1 MRGRRTVCFI
11 TLKVREV
18 ATYISRPSAL
28 TRERKKKPRDRFL
41 HHGKR
46 SSPPSESENERFREW
61 WMTRAGSLANCEQAK
76 CSSGFAALGWRRSEC
91 GNQPC
96 DPTVENRI
104 RYIYIYIRI
113 MARLNP
119 IDRGDVSKM
128 NVPITSVEM
137 LVTMFGRDPLNMPY
151 LVAVDRSGCW
161 PRGSINFLGRNM
173 NRDWED
179 GRWKKKKKEE
189 ASSLPGYWLIRG
201 FVFRWWSGICC
212 KSIRDIELRSRG
224 TLGTA
229 IRYSVQDFRLW
240 NIRFPILFSVSICS
254 IRLITHAHVLFSN
267 TYRTCS
273 IYIYGLL

>member
-1 MRGRRTVCFI
+1 
-11 TLKVREV
+11 
-18 ATYISRPSAL
+18 
-28 TRERKKKPRDRFL
+28 
-41 HHGKR
+41 
-46 SSPPSESENERFREW
+46 
-61 WMTRAGSLANCEQAK
+61 MT
-76 CSSGFAALGWRRSEC
+76 
-91 GNQPC
+91 
-96 DPTVENRI
+96 
-104 RYIYIYIRI
+104 
-113 MARLNP
+113 RLNP

-137 LVTMFGRDPLNMPY
+137 LVTMFGRDPLNVPH
-151 LVAVDRSGCW
+151 LVAVGRSGRW
-161 PRGSINFLGRNM
+161 PADYAVRLISWDEIWIVIGKVG
-173 NRDWED
+173 W
-179 GRWKKKKKEE
+179 KKKEE

-254 IRLITHAHVLFSN
+254 IRLITHAHVLFPN

-273 IYIYGLL
+273 MYIYIYGLL